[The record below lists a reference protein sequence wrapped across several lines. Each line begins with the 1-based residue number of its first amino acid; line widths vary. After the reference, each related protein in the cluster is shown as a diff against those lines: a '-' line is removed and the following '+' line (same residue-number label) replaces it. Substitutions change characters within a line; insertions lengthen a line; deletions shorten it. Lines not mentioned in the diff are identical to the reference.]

1 MCTRFCI
8 ERKPTRVIYIL
19 ISKTSDIGVRRKF
32 MLVLFIEYSTESEE
46 VRGSHQYCIF
56 QKGKYSLKEEIL
68 AAIVF
73 CEYSSS

>member
-8 ERKPTRVIYIL
+8 ERTPTRVTLIIL
-19 ISKTSDIGVRRKF
+19 KIIDIGVRRKF
-32 MLVLFIEYSTESEE
+32 MLVLFIEHSTESEK

-73 CEYSSS
+73 CEY